1 MIALQVQNNQ
11 YFEIKRIPFFT
22 KKEFHDNISE
32 LLSQSFRIV
41 GLFSIDKEDP
51 DKIVAVLAQDKST
64 YLYILGCDFDK
75 NDREFE
81 SWVNE
86 YPQTDG
92 YECELA
98 EEYQLIPV
106 GHPRIHP
113 VRRQNGVLNNRPYEF
128 YSLGGD
134 EAHEVAV
141 GPIHAGVIEPGH
153 FRFNCHGETV
163 YNLEINLGYQ
173 RRGVE
178 SLILKGSPAQRIV
191 LSESVAGDTVIGHAY
206 AHCALIESLSDT
218 KITLRAMVIRSIAEE
233 LERIAMHISGL
244 LGMSNDVG
252 FAIVS
257 SSYGRLRTLV
267 INSLAEL
274 CGSRFGR
281 GLFIYGGVRFDL
293 DEHRTNAILKNLKI
307 VRNQLKHIN
316 DTLFSTTSALIRFD
330 DVGALNKQT
339 AVSLGLLGPTARS
352 CGVEIDSRVF
362 FPYGAYR
369 YFPISP
375 ITLPSGDSFARARIR
390 ALEIEESFRFIFELF
405 ENIPSGAIKSSVG
418 AIKSSVGAM
427 KSSAGVIS
435 IVEGWRGE
443 IVHSA
448 FTNRLGKL
456 VQYKIIDPSFVNWN
470 GLSMALRG
478 NAISD
483 FPICNKSFDLSYAG
497 HDL

>member
-22 KKEFHDNISE
+22 KKEFHDNISD

-51 DKIVAVLAQDKST
+51 DKIVSVLAQDKST

-81 SWVNE
+81 SWVSE
-86 YPQTDG
+86 YPQTDC

-98 EEYQLIPV
+98 EEYGLIPV

-113 VRRQNGVLNNRPYEF
+113 VRKQNVVLNNQPYDF
-128 YSLGGD
+128 YTLDGD
-134 EAHEVAV
+134 ETHEVAV

-178 SLILKGSPAQRIV
+178 SLILNAPPVQRII
-191 LSESVAGDTVIGHAY
+191 LSESISGDTVIGHAY

-244 LGMSNDVG
+244 LGMANDVG
-252 FAIVS
+252 YAIVS

-293 DEHRTNAILKNLKI
+293 DDDITKTILKNIKL
-307 VRNQLKHIN
+307 VRNHLKHIN
-316 DTLFSTTSALIRFD
+316 DALFSTTSALIRFD
-330 DVGALNKQT
+330 NVGALDKQT
-339 AVSLGLLGPTARS
+339 AINLGLLGPSARS
-352 CGVEIDSRVF
+352 CGIEIDARVF

-375 ITLPSGDSFARARIR
+375 VTLPSGDSFARARIR

-405 ENIPSGAIKSSVG
+405 ENIPSGAIKSNVAS
-418 AIKSSVGAM
+418 M

-448 FTNRLGKL
+448 FTDRFGNL

-497 HDL
+497 RDL